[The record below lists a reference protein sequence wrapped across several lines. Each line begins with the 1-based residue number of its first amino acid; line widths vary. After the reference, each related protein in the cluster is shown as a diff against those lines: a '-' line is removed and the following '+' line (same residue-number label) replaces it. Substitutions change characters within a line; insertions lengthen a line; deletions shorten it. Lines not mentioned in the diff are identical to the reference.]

1 MQNITTDFDDTL
13 AFQVPDNITESGIIM
28 SFKTVP
34 NEKLI
39 NYLKSLKEKGKKV
52 YIVTFREEKDI
63 KDIRGFLKDNDLRV
77 NGIIATNGKPKVAAI
92 YRLNSIMHFDDDV
105 ETLVQCSKLIRN
117 IKPVLIANEQNVK
130 DPLANKFL
138 QF

>member
-28 SFKTVP
+28 SFKTIP

-39 NYLKSLKEKGKKV
+39 NHLKSLREKGKRV
-52 YIVTFREEKDI
+52 YIITFREEKDTKEI
-63 KDIRGFLKDNDLRV
+63 KKFLKDNDLRV